1 MSSLCQRGLA
11 TGTSPLRFAFAVAS
25 ATMETACIRGAR
37 VMHLVARGGAL
48 RARGVSSSSTVCCR
62 RRGAATQ
69 PAALSQRQATGFTG
83 SSRLGLLLRRPGS
96 PAQQQ
101 SATRGF
107 RCGLS
112 LAAVDTRVNW
122 TPWTHALRVC
132 CVSQD
137 QHGVHGVEN
146 RHRGLAERGQGAC
159 TTLPHSAAF

>member
-1 MSSLCQRGLA
+1 MWRTGGDARRSMLVAKSADVSARLHSA
-11 TGTSPLRFAFAVAS
+11 TVATTFAFAVAR

-69 PAALSQRQATGFTG
+69 PAALSQRQAAGFTG

-107 RCGLS
+107 RCGLLLGS
-112 LAAVDTRVNW
+112 
-122 TPWTHALRVC
+122 HC
-132 CVSQD
+132 
-137 QHGVHGVEN
+137 
-146 RHRGLAERGQGAC
+146 
-159 TTLPHSAAF
+159 